1 MRQKGDVLHLDL
13 NSYTVVF
20 TKILSNRVHFCA
32 LSKCMFYFSKNL
44 LKVEIKKD
52 FAIKPWQVLCQ
63 IFSFTYHL
71 LLLVIVMIFRWT
83 LCHLEYHLALA
94 CAASAASSRHF
105 VFFARFQLVK
115 DSCRSA
121 ACRSKRQSILTLWK
135 NLCFRDTQQ
144 TPWKKKNNKASIT
157 CSI

>member
-52 FAIKPWQVLCQ
+52 FAIKP
-63 IFSFTYHL
+63 
-71 LLLVIVMIFRWT
+71 
-83 LCHLEYHLALA
+83 
-94 CAASAASSRHF
+94 
-105 VFFARFQLVK
+105 
-115 DSCRSA
+115 
-121 ACRSKRQSILTLWK
+121 
-135 NLCFRDTQQ
+135 
-144 TPWKKKNNKASIT
+144 
-157 CSI
+157 